1 CLARQHSVE
10 RAMDGPRTP
19 DEPPRRQL
27 RGVRRPGD
35 GHGVLPTPGAPTVGS
50 GGGGLEGSNVLA
62 SCACSIDRVSP
73 QGRRSSEIG
82 SCGRGAA
89 TRRRSTVSGRRGDG
103 MRVRD
108 IMSHPVLA
116 VPESTTVKEAADL
129 LSRRGFTAMPVV
141 DEQERIIGIVTEADL
156 LREQFPRDPR
166 YRTPED
172 DAREAPPKKVGEVMT
187 APPVVCSSTM
197 DVAQLAEMMVR
208 EHRRCVPIVDD
219 DRLVGIVTRR
229 DLLRVLRRTDREI
242 AADLRRHLAMLG
254 GPGRYTVSVREGEA
268 IVIDQFDDPQDRHIA
283 QVVAEAV
290 PGVTGAKVISAPH
303 CPRPQ

>member
-1 CLARQHSVE
+1 
-10 RAMDGPRTP
+10 
-19 DEPPRRQL
+19 
-27 RGVRRPGD
+27 
-35 GHGVLPTPGAPTVGS
+35 
-50 GGGGLEGSNVLA
+50 
-62 SCACSIDRVSP
+62 
-73 QGRRSSEIG
+73 
-82 SCGRGAA
+82 
-89 TRRRSTVSGRRGDG
+89 

-268 IVIDQFDDPQDRHIA
+268 IVIDQFDAPQDRHIA

-290 PGVTGAKVISAPH
+290 PGVTRAKVISAPH
-303 CPRPQ
+303 WPRPQ